1 MVKEKMMMGA
11 LSIVT
16 ALALSACNADPSPAD
31 APVDMDEQMDDH
43 MGENSDDMNDQMDEN
58 MDDEDGHMMDHSGS
72 GEVPDDL
79 QEAQDPEY
87 AVGTQAI
94 ITTDHMNGMK
104 DAEATIVG
112 AYDTT
117 VYAVSYT
124 PAGGGEPVE
133 NHKWVIHEELENAG
147 DAPFEEGDEVV
158 LNADHMQGMDGVTA
172 TVDSAE
178 QMTVYMIDFNAT
190 DSGEKVT
197 NHKWVTEDEL
207 APVE

>member
-1 MVKEKMMMGA
+1 MVKNKMMMGA
-11 LSIVT
+11 ASVFA
-16 ALALSACNADPSPAD
+16 ALALSACQADPSPAD
-31 APVDMDEQMDDH
+31 APVDMDEQMDEN
-43 MGENSDDMNDQMDEN
+43 MGDNADDMNDQMDEQ
-58 MDDEDGHMMDHSGS
+58 MDDEDSHMMDHSGS
-72 GEVPDDL
+72 GEIPDDL
-79 QEAQDPEY
+79 EEAQDPKY

-94 ITTDHMNGMK
+94 ITTDHMTGMK

-124 PAGGGEPVE
+124 PSGGAPVE

-147 DAPFEEGDEVV
+147 GEPFQEGDEVV
-158 LNADHMQGMDGVTA
+158 LDADHMQGMDGVTA
-172 TVDSAE
+172 TVDSA
-178 QMTVYMIDFNAT
+178 QQTTVYMIDFNAM

-207 APVE
+207 ILVD

>member
-1 MVKEKMMMGA
+1 MVKNKMMMGA
-11 LSIVT
+11 ASVFA
-16 ALALSACNADPSPAD
+16 ALALSACQADPSPAD
-31 APVDMDEQMDDH
+31 APVDMDEQMDEN
-43 MGENSDDMNDQMDEN
+43 MGDNADDMNDQMDEQ
-58 MDDEDGHMMDHSGS
+58 MVDEDGHMMDHSGS
-72 GEVPDDL
+72 GEIPDDL
-79 QEAQDPEY
+79 EEAQDPKY

-94 ITTDHMNGMK
+94 ITTDHMTGMK

-124 PAGGGEPVE
+124 PSGGAPVE

-147 DAPFEEGDEVV
+147 GEPFQEGDEVV
-158 LNADHMQGMDGVTA
+158 LDADHMQGMDGVTA
-172 TVDSAE
+172 TVDSA
-178 QMTVYMIDFNAT
+178 QQTTVYMIDFNAM

-207 APVE
+207 IPVE

>member
-1 MVKEKMMMGA
+1 MIKDKMTMGV
-11 LSIVT
+11 LSIAA
-16 ALALSACNADPSPAD
+16 ALALSACNSDPSPAD
-31 APVDMDEQMDDH
+31 APVDMDEQMEDH
-43 MGENSDDMNDQMDEN
+43 MGEDGEDLYDEMEDAMDG
-58 MDDEDGHMMDHSGS
+58 EDGHMMDHSGS

-79 QEAQDPEY
+79 REAQDPKY
-87 AVGTQAI
+87 PVGTQAI
-94 ITTDHMNGMK
+94 ITTDHMAGMR

-124 PAGGGEPVE
+124 PAGGGDPVE

-147 DAPFEEGDEVV
+147 DAPFKEGDEVV
-158 LNADHMQGMDGVTA
+158 LDADHMQGMDGVTA

-178 QMTVYMIDFNAT
+178 KTTVYMVDFNAM
-190 DSGEKVT
+190 DSGEKVS

-207 APVE
+207 TPVN

>member
-1 MVKEKMMMGA
+1 MVKNKMMMGA
-11 LSIVT
+11 ASVFA
-16 ALALSACNADPSPAD
+16 ALALSACQADPSPAD
-31 APVDMDEQMDDH
+31 APVDMDEQMDEN
-43 MGENSDDMNDQMDEN
+43 MGDNADDMNNQMDEQ
-58 MDDEDGHMMDHSGS
+58 MGDEDDHMMDHSGS
-72 GEVPDDL
+72 GEIPDDL
-79 QEAQDPEY
+79 EEAQDPKY

-94 ITTDHMNGMK
+94 ITTDHMTGMK

-124 PAGGGEPVE
+124 PSGGAPVE

-147 DAPFEEGDEVV
+147 GEPFQEGDEVV
-158 LNADHMQGMDGVTA
+158 LDADHMQGMDGVTA
-172 TVDSAE
+172 TVDSA
-178 QMTVYMIDFNAT
+178 QQTTVYMIDFNAM

-207 APVE
+207 MPVE